1 MEVRSIDEYSD
12 DELDQLMAAFE
23 TKRVIGT
30 AAEADE

>member
-1 MEVRSIDEYSD
+1 MEVRGIDEYSD
-12 DELDQLMAAFE
+12 DEIDQLMATFE